1 LSEKTDK
8 ADPLETRAQSVDT
21 PDRQIDPATS
31 PHRGSKA
38 DSRSGRLEVRC
49 PNCHQPT
56 DVAVDTTLTDLI
68 CSTCGSHFSLV
79 DQTQATRMAPS
90 LTSLGRFDLIERL
103 GVGGF
108 GSVWKAR
115 DKELDRTVAI
125 KIPRASGMTAEE
137 QEKFFREA
145 RAAAQLRHPSIVSVH
160 EVGRD
165 GDSVY
170 IVSDFVRGV
179 TLGDWLTG
187 QQLTSREAAELCAK
201 IADALHHAHEQGI
214 VHRDLKP
221 ANIMIDGDG
230 GPHLMD
236 FGLARRE
243 VGEVT
248 VTMDGQVLG
257 TPAYMSPEQAQGEG
271 HTADRR
277 SDVYSLGVMLFQL
290 LTGELP
296 FRGNA
301 RMITHQ
307 VIHDP
312 APSPRKFNA
321 VIPKDLETITLKC
334 LEKDPARRY
343 SSAAELAEELRR
355 FLRGEPIHARPVS
368 RTERAARWVRRNKV
382 VSALSS
388 AIAIALLL
396 GTVISGYFAVRA
408 RHQADVALAREQ
420 DAVAAEQKSLQ
431 AAAEEARARQQAQA
445 VTEVLIYKEKGRLD
459 EAIPFFE
466 KTLDTRLEKL
476 GEKHPDTLSAMVN
489 LAEAYVNIERFERAV
504 QIYDR
509 VVSIREKE
517 LGANH
522 RDTTG
527 AMHALGHV
535 HLQAKNYPEAI
546 RLFESTR
553 GSSDSRAACLIS
565 AYRAAGQNKEAD
577 ALEAKTVGKAQTAKE
592 TSEIALAYVNK
603 FESLDEAITELA
615 AAYQKAG
622 RLAEASVLYNQ
633 LCETKPDDPW
643 RWNRAGIAFLGTGK
657 VDEYQRV
664 SREML
669 SRFGQTND
677 PEEAA
682 RVVYTCLVRPD
693 VVQDADAL
701 IHVARVASALVP
713 GGQRLLGAAFYRA
726 GKPDEAIDQFKAS
739 AMAGYSRRGWDH
751 AFLAM
756 IHHQLGNGAQA
767 LLHLKLAKA
776 KTKYVTY
783 WQELIEVQHLLS
795 EAEKLLTSPARLAER
810 PSDGAEKSVVDLE
823 PEHTETLN
831 TMAWTLAAWPLDESR
846 DGTAAIALA
855 TRACELTDYQ
865 EPRFVDTLAAAYAET
880 GDFQSAI
887 KWSEK
892 TLELVTDAVNDQNRD
907 AYSRALAN
915 YKEGKPTRQKLPQAA
930 GAPALTAAA
939 SRPETP
945 PIHPLLG
952 QTAPLFTSVN
962 PDGEPIDLKAHLGK
976 NIIMLDFWASWCGP
990 CLRAM
995 PKVDSVARK
1004 FADQG
1009 LLFYAVNTGED
1020 ASTVKEFLK
1029 SSEFDL
1035 PVAMDA
1041 DRTINELYGVT
1052 GIPQTVLIGKDSRV
1066 QVVHVGYSDTLDED
1080 LGREVEELLADKDLA
1095 TAALARNHE
1104 RTGRLNDAVRL
1115 YEQIRSAELER
1126 RGPGHS
1132 ETQTATYNLAT
1143 AYLRSNRRADAVQLY
1158 EQMRA
1163 SAAFARG
1170 MSLAVRLGPE
1180 AVDQLVAT
1188 AVAYRGEE
1196 TPRPLDALVL
1206 GELRLLAG
1214 QPQSGEAA
1222 IRASIQK
1229 GGDLGYFRKSL
1240 AWCLLVQG
1248 KDDDARQAFQE
1259 SIKELKRDDGGYNLE
1274 QAEPDQMAAAYF
1286 LNLVS
1291 EQAFIDKYAS
1301 NTRFACFPWFY
1312 IAQRHEISGKKDE
1325 ALKAYQRCVEAGI
1338 GDNPHTVKYL
1348 AQWKLAKMT
1357 PQPESGQK

>member
-1 LSEKTDK
+1 
-8 ADPLETRAQSVDT
+8 
-21 PDRQIDPATS
+21 
-31 PHRGSKA
+31 
-38 DSRSGRLEVRC
+38 
-49 PNCHQPT
+49 
-56 DVAVDTTLTDLI
+56 
-68 CSTCGSHFSLV
+68 
-79 DQTQATRMAPS
+79 MAPS

-187 QQLTSREAAELCAK
+187 QQLTSREAAELSAK

-230 GPHLMD
+230 EPHLMD

-334 LEKDPARRY
+334 LEKDPPRRY

-368 RTERAARWVRRNKV
+368 RIERAARWVRRNKV

-396 GTVISGYFAVRA
+396 GTIISGYFAVRA

-546 RLFESTR
+546 RLFEATR
-553 GSSDSRAACLIS
+553 GDSTSRASCLIS
-565 AYRAAGQNKEAD
+565 AYRAAGRNKEAD
-577 ALEAKTVGKAQTAKE
+577 ALEAKSAGKAQSAKE
-592 TSEIALAYVNK
+592 MGEIALAYANK
-603 FESLDEAITELA
+603 FESLDDAIAELA
-615 AAYQKAG
+615 AAYQKTD

-633 LCETKPDDPW
+633 LCQTKPDDPW
-643 RWNRAGIAFLGTGK
+643 RWNTAGIAFLGTGK
-657 VDEYQRV
+657 IDEYQRV

-669 SRFGQTND
+669 SRFGQTNE

-682 RVVYTCLVRPD
+682 RVVYTCLPKPD
-693 VVQDADAL
+693 AIEDTAAL
-701 IHVARVASALVP
+701 IRVARVASTTEP
-713 GGQRLLGAAFYRA
+713 GGERVVGAALYRA
-726 GKPDEAIDQFKAS
+726 GDFDAAIEQFNAS
-739 AMAGYSRRGWDH
+739 ALSGYSRRAWDH
-751 AFLAM
+751 VFLAM
-756 IHHQLGNGAQA
+756 THHQLGNGAHA
-767 LLHLKLAKA
+767 LLHMKVAKA
-776 KTKYVTY
+776 KVKDITY
-783 WQELIEVQHLLS
+783 WQELIEVQQLLV
-795 EAEKLLTSPARLAER
+795 EAEKLLASPVQLAER
-810 PSDGAEKSVVDLE
+810 PPDGAEKSVVELE
-823 PEHTETLN
+823 PDHAETLN
-831 TMAWTLAAWPLDESR
+831 LMAWNLATSPLDESR
-846 DGTAAIALA
+846 DGKAAVALA
-855 TRACELTDYQ
+855 TRACELTEYKR
-865 EPRFVDTLAAAYAET
+865 PLMLDTLAAAYAET
-880 GDFQSAI
+880 GDFPSAI

-892 TLELVTDAVNDQNRD
+892 TLELVADAANDQNRE

-915 YKEGKPTRQKLPQAA
+915 YKAGKPTRQESPAA
-930 GAPALTAAA
+930 ARAPALTTAQP
-939 SRPETP
+939 RPETP
-945 PIHPLLG
+945 PLHPLLG
-952 QTAPLFTSVN
+952 QAAPLFTSVN
-962 PDGEPIDLKAHLGK
+962 PDGEPIDLKTHLGK

-995 PKVDSVARK
+995 PKVDSVAKK

-1009 LLFYAVNTGED
+1009 LVFYAVNTGED
-1020 ASTVKEFLK
+1020 ANTVKEFLK
-1029 SSEFDL
+1029 TSEFDL

-1052 GIPQTVLIGKDSRV
+1052 GIPQTVLIGKDSKV

-1080 LGREVEELLADKDLA
+1080 LGREVEDLLSGKDLA
-1095 TAALARNHE
+1095 TAVLARNYE
-1104 RTGRLNDAVRL
+1104 RTGRLDDAVRL
-1115 YEQIRSAELER
+1115 YEDVRSAEIKRL
-1126 RGPGHS
+1126 GPGHRDAH
-1132 ETQTATYNLAT
+1132 TATYNLANI
-1143 AYLRSNRRADAVQLY
+1143 YLKSNRRDDAVQLY
-1158 EQMRA
+1158 DELRR
-1163 SAAFARG
+1163 SAAFVRCIG
-1170 MSLAVRLGPE
+1170 LANRLGPQ
-1180 AVDQLVAT
+1180 AVEQLIDA
-1188 AVAYRGEE
+1188 AVAHRGEE
-1196 TPRPLDALVL
+1196 TPQPLDALVL

-1214 QPQSGEAA
+1214 QHPAAEAA

-1229 GGDLGYFRKSL
+1229 DGENDYFQKSL
-1240 AWCLLVQG
+1240 AWCLLAQG
-1248 KDDDARQAFQE
+1248 KNDDARQAFHQA
-1259 SIKELKRDDGGYNLE
+1259 IKGLKRDDGTYDIEKAN
-1274 QAEPDQMAAAYF
+1274 PDHMTAAYF
-1286 LNLVS
+1286 LDIVN
-1291 EQAFIDKYAS
+1291 EQAYIDKYAS
-1301 NTRFACFPWFY
+1301 DKRLACFPWFY
-1312 IAQRHEISGKKDE
+1312 IAQRREIGGKSED
-1325 ALKAYQRCVEAGI
+1325 AVKAYERCVELGA
-1338 GDNPHTVKYL
+1338 GDNPHTVKSL
-1348 AQWKLAKMT
+1348 AQWRLAKMAS
-1357 PQPESGQK
+1357 QPISAEK